1 MVRLFKV
8 LLVLAV
14 LGGALWYGAHR
25 YAEYRVRA
33 AFAEAGMTD
42 EAAACMGR
50 RLAERLTLRQLYE
63 LTALRDEVHDADQ
76 LLRTVQSLD
85 DRRIV
90 RVTASSALLCSTGL
104 AR

>member
-8 LLVLAV
+8 LLLVAV

-25 YAEYRVRA
+25 YAEHRIRI
-33 AFAEAGMTD
+33 AFADAGMTD
-42 EAAACMGR
+42 EVAACMGR
-50 RLAERLTLRQLYE
+50 RLAERLTLGQLYQ
-63 LTALRDEVHDADQ
+63 LTALRDEAHDAGQ
-76 LLRTVQSLD
+76 LLRAVQNLG
-85 DRRIV
+85 DRRIP